1 MLGILIRSKMQIYN
15 EIYRQTQDW
24 CLDYESHAILLSK
37 TMYNDIG
44 LLLIIASFLL
54 LVTMM
59 GAIVVTLEVNKITR
73 KQNQSSYNL
82 LQS

>member
-37 TMYNDIG
+37 TMHNDIG